1 MYANT
6 MTYYYYNMYHVPSMM
21 YVVGDESKRAAAVNV
36 SVILDDG

>member
-6 MTYYYYNMYHVPSMM
+6 MTYYYYNMYHVPMM

>member
-1 MYANT
+1 MQIQWRIILLCIMYYLT
-6 MTYYYYNMYHVPSMM
+6 